1 LQNQIQA
8 NKQGHPDYS
17 RVRRW
22 PRYKV
27 SLSLRVLIQGPAGA
41 EQMYGHGRDISEG
54 GMAVYVPTDFEIG
67 DMTAIEVTFPNS
79 NEKLSLRA
87 VIRNREGFRYGVEFI
102 SLTEKDCALIS
113 SNCRALA
120 STQ

>member
-1 LQNQIQA
+1 VQNQIQA
-8 NKQGHPDYS
+8 EKQGRPDYS

-27 SLSLRVLIQGPAGA
+27 SLSLKVLIQGPAGA

-67 DMTAIEVTFPNS
+67 DTTTIEIIFPNS
-79 NEKLSLRA
+79 IEKMSLRA

-102 SLTEKDCALIS
+102 SPTPQEAALIA
-113 SNCRALA
+113 SNCRSMA
-120 STQ
+120 SMQ